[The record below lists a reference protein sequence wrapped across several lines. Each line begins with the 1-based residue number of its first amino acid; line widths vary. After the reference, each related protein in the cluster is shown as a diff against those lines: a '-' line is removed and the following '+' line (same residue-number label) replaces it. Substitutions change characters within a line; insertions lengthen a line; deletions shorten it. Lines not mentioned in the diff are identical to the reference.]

1 MRLAL
6 CQLNPTVGDIKGN
19 IELLRNCLT
28 RVQDQKPDLVIL
40 PELFITGYP
49 PQDLLTCSWFID
61 RAENA
66 LSEVARISA
75 THNCALLIGGVA
87 RSRRPTG
94 NGLDNC
100 AFVFYQGQEL
110 FRQAKTVLTAYDVF
124 DEMRYFTPASEIK
137 LWDFRGERIG
147 ISICEDAWSSA
158 ELHRP
163 YRYSRDPIAEQ
174 AHQGATLFINIAAS
188 PFWLGKPQLRHQL
201 IRYHCQ
207 QHQRPFIFVNQVGA
221 NDELIFDGNSLVL
234 LADGV
239 TGIALPAFQEQIRV
253 IDLRELP
260 VQGKALPPPAP
271 DLTALYDALVL
282 GIRDYFRK
290 CGFQR
295 AVLGISGG
303 IDSAV
308 VACLAVAA
316 LGRENVLG
324 VTMPSE
330 FSSTGSVEDSKLL
343 ARNLGIELLL
353 IPITP
358 IYHRYL
364 ETLDP
369 FFARLKPDETEE
381 NIQARI
387 RANILMALANKFH
400 GLVLNTGNKSE
411 LAVGYC
417 TLYGDL
423 SGALAVIG
431 DVPKTMVYR
440 LAQHINGNQELIP
453 RTIISKPPSAELR
466 PGQQDEDTLPPYPVL
481 DQILKLY
488 LEDGL
493 TPDQIAKQGFP
504 PATVGW
510 VIRRIAETEFKR
522 QQAPPVLRVTS
533 RAFGSGRRFPLA
545 ARYFG

>member
-6 CQLNPTVGDIKGN
+6 CQLNPVVGDIKGN
-19 IELLRNCLT
+19 IELLRNCLI

-49 PQDLLTCSWFID
+49 PRDLLTCSWFID
-61 RAENA
+61 QAESA
-66 LSEVARISA
+66 LSEVARLSA
-75 THNCALLIGGVA
+75 AHNCAIIIGGVA
-87 RSRRPTG
+87 RNRRRTG
-94 NGLDNC
+94 TGLDNC
-100 AFVFYQGQEL
+100 AFVFYQGREV
-110 FRQAKTVLTAYDVF
+110 FRQAKTLLPSYDVF
-124 DEMRYFTPASEIK
+124 DEMRYFDPASEIK
-137 LWDFRGERIG
+137 LWHFGAERIG
-147 ISICEDAWSSA
+147 ISICEDAWNIP
-158 ELHRP
+158 ELHRD
-163 YRYSRDPIAEQ
+163 YRYHQDPIAEQ

-188 PFWLGKPQLRHQL
+188 PFWLGKPQLRHRL
-201 IRYHCQ
+201 IRHHCQ

-234 LADGV
+234 RADGI
-239 TGIALPAFQEQIRV
+239 TGIVLPAFQEQIQV
-253 IDLRELP
+253 IDLGELP
-260 VQGKALPPPAP
+260 VQENTLPAP
-271 DLTALYDALVL
+271 ELAALHDALVL

-290 CGFQR
+290 SGFQQ
-295 AVLGISGG
+295 AVLGLSGG

-316 LGRENVLG
+316 LGPENVLA

-330 FSSTGSVEDSKLL
+330 FSSSGSVEDSKLL
-343 ARNLGIELLL
+343 ARNLGIKLLL
-353 IPITP
+353 IPITS

-364 ETLDP
+364 ETLSP
-369 FFARLKPDETEE
+369 FFNNLKPDETEE

-400 GLVLNTGNKSE
+400 RLVLNTGNKSE

-417 TLYGDL
+417 TLYGDM

-440 LAQHINGNQELIP
+440 LAQHINRNQELIP

-466 PGQQDEDTLPPYPVL
+466 PGQKDEDTLPPYPVL

-493 TPDQIAKQGFP
+493 APGQIVDQGFDP
-504 PATVGW
+504 ETVHW
-510 VIRRIAETEFKR
+510 VVRRIAEMEFKR
-522 QQAPPVLRVTS
+522 RQAPPVLRVTS

-545 ARYFG
+545 ARYQG